1 MKRRNVTKA
10 IILGIL
16 LCAALGIGC
25 LYYSYATRVYKHCV
39 TEAGTPVTAQDFLKD
54 PSKEAV
60 FLTKQV
66 QADVSVPGDYEISLH
81 SGLFDYHCILT
92 VQDTIAPK
100 GDVTEVETSYG
111 LPVEAKAFVSNITD
125 ATAVTVSFRETP
137 DFKKYG
143 EQSVTVLLEDLGGN
157 VTSYDSKLLI
167 SPAEEKVKREIGSD
181 VPTVSDFLQE
191 EAVKALLPDGETAAE
206 GNVFLLSDLSDA
218 DMQKLG
224 EKTVYFKADGRVYES
239 TLCIEDTIPPVMAVH
254 ALSAYTTSVLTAE
267 QFVTE
272 AEDAT
277 ALVFYFQKDPVPV
290 EGTQEITIVA
300 QDEGGNTTQAIAE
313 LTLKADTEAPV
324 IKGVA
329 NRTVYIG
336 DGISYKAGVTVTDNC
351 DEDIALNIDN
361 AGVDLNTEGNYPV
374 TYSARDRA
382 GNETSQTIILTV
394 RKHAYT
400 QEEIDVL
407 ADQVL
412 AGIIT
417 PDMTDYDKLVAIYD
431 WVRGHVSYINY
442 SEKGDWIRGAYEGLA
457 LHKGDCYVYFA
468 TSKELLTRAG
478 IANRDIEKIPTRS
491 HHYWN
496 LVDIGEGWYH
506 FDTCPRTDHPRFCYV
521 DDATL
526 MEYSN
531 AHYRSHNYD
540 RDVYTDIQ

>member
-1 MKRRNVTKA
+1 MKRRKVTKA

-16 LCAALGIGC
+16 LCVAAGIGY
-25 LYYSYATRVYKHCV
+25 LYYSYSTRVYKHCV
-39 TEAGTPVTAQDFLKD
+39 IEAGTPVTAQDFLKD

-60 FLTKQV
+60 FVTKQV
-66 QADVSVPGDYEISLH
+66 QADVSIPGDYEISLC
-81 SGLFDYHCILT
+81 SGLFNYHCILT

-100 GDVTEVETSYG
+100 ADVTEVETAYG
-111 LPVEAKAFVSNITD
+111 TAVSADAFIGNITD
-125 ATAVTVSFRETP
+125 ATAVTVRFKEEP
-137 DFKKYG
+137 DFCRYG
-143 EQSVTVLLEDLGGN
+143 EQKVTVLLEDLGGN
-157 VTSYDSKLLI
+157 VTSYESSLLI
-167 SPAEEKVKREIGSD
+167 SPVKEETELEIGSE

-191 EAVKALLPDGETAAE
+191 EAIKVLLPAGEAADGKA
-206 GNVFLLSDLSDA
+206 VLLSDVSEA
-218 DMQKLG
+218 DMLALG
-224 EKTVYFKADGRVYES
+224 EKTVYIRAEGHVFES
-239 TLCIEDTIPPVMAVH
+239 MLRIVDTIPPVFSVH
-254 ALSAYTTSVLTAE
+254 EVSAYTTSLLTAE

-277 ALVFYFQKDPVPV
+277 ALTFYFQKDPVLA
-290 EGTQEITIVA
+290 EGTQEVVIVA
-300 QDEGGNTTQAIAE
+300 KDEGGNTTEAVAS

-324 IKGVA
+324 MKGVA

-351 DEDIALNIDN
+351 DEDIELQVDSS
-361 AGVDLNTEGNYPV
+361 GVDLNTEGNYHV
-374 TYSARDRA
+374 TYSAKDRA
-382 GNETSQTIILTV
+382 GNETSQTITLTV

-400 QEEIDVL
+400 QEEVDVL
-407 ADQVL
+407 ADKVL
-412 AGIIT
+412 ADIIT
-417 PDMTDYDKLVAIYD
+417 PEMSDYDKLVAIYD
-431 WVRGHVSYINY
+431 WVRTHVSYINY
-442 SEKGDWIRGAYEGLA
+442 SEKGDWIRGAYEWLA
-457 LHKGDCYVYFA
+457 LHQGDCYVYFA

-540 RDVYTDIQ
+540 RTIYTDIQ